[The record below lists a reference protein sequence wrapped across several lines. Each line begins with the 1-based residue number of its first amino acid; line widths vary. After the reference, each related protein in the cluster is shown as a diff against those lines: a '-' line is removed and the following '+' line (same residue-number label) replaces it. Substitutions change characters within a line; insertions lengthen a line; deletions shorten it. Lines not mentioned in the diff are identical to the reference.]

1 MATKNVVVIGGSY
14 VGMNT
19 AESLAN
25 ASQGRFRVLLIE
37 KNSHF
42 QHLFAFPRY
51 AVTKQVP
58 THKAFI
64 PYQAKKL
71 GADGAIVQAAA
82 IGLTKDKVLLDRSIM
97 LDGKPVDRIPFVA
110 LVCCWPGIYFYH
122 NMLMSPGHYYRDK
135 ALAPLDTA
143 RLREAS
149 WDNISTQAR
158 SQGRMQQAH
167 CRDWCW
173 CRGRADGDGHQ
184 RGVS

>member
-1 MATKNVVVIGGSY
+1 LIVSFNDKPISIQSFQINMAAKNVVVIGGSY

-25 ASQGRFRVLLIE
+25 AAQGRFRVLLIE

-51 AVTKQVP
+51 AITTQVR

-82 IGLTKDKVLLDRSIM
+82 IGLTKDKVLLDRSIL

-110 LVCCWPGIYFYH
+110 LVCYWPGIYFYH
-122 NMLMSPGHYYRDK
+122 SVLMSPGHYYRDK
-135 ALAPLDTA
+135 ALTPLDTT

-149 WDNISTQAR
+149 WDKIST
-158 SQGRMQQAH
+158 
-167 CRDWCW
+167 
-173 CRGRADGDGHQ
+173 
-184 RGVS
+184 